1 MPNVS
6 TNQHHQLTDGQS
18 IYKMSDMSTFNRT
31 TSTAIAPHSRRR
43 AALGAAYL
51 GSFLATLDI
60 SIVNVALPTLQTA
73 LRTDISGLQWVI
85 NAYAICLSALMLS
98 AGPMGDRYGHKRT
111 WMAGVALFTIGSAVC
126 TVATSLVLF
135 LIGRA
140 IQGVAAALLIPGA
153 MTILTHAFTEPG
165 ERAHAIGG
173 WSAFT
178 ALALILGPLL
188 GGLLLH
194 SAGWQSIFLM
204 NLPLGF
210 LALALGAWG
219 ITEHKYPEQA
229 ALDPLGQGLSIVCL
243 GALTYGMIE
252 AGSTGGFLSTFS
264 IIPLGISLI
273 AMMAFLIVEMR
284 VKRPLLPISLF
295 KNRTFTITNFAS
307 FTLGFSYYGSLFFF
321 SIFLQQIQGWSPAEA
336 GWRMMPQFIVT
347 GCVSLF
353 FGRLSKLI
361 GIRLLMIAGYGIVAL
376 SMSAMVILTAQTP
389 YWLVGTLFGL
399 LGLGAGLAVPATGI
413 TVMNAV
419 PTEKSGAA
427 SATMN
432 ALRQAGMTIGIAL
445 LGTLLSNQAVSFL
458 TKSVAENGI
467 QNAALLAHQAVT
479 LHLFP
484 KNFPVISG
492 LYIAAMER
500 GFHVAMLAA
509 GCMCFIAMIFLLMDK
524 HNIHLRFSASTKT
537 R

>member
-1 MPNVS
+1 MAS
-6 TNQHHQLTDGQS
+6 
-18 IYKMSDMSTFNRT
+18 R
-31 TSTAIAPHSRRR
+31 SRRR

-73 LRTDISGLQWVI
+73 LRTDIAGLQWVV

-98 AGPMGDRYGHKRT
+98 AGPLGDRYGHKRT
-111 WMAGVALFTIGSAVC
+111 WMTGVALFTMGSALC
-126 TVATSLVLF
+126 AGSTSLTLF
-135 LIGRA
+135 LIGRS

-153 MTILTHAFTEPG
+153 MTILTHAFTDPV

-194 SAGWQSIFLM
+194 SAGWQSIFLI

-210 LALALGAWG
+210 IALGLGAWG

-229 ALDPLGQGLSIVCL
+229 ALDPLGQSLSIVFL

-252 AGSTGGFLSTFS
+252 AGSTGFLSTFAM
-264 IIPLGISLI
+264 IPLGISLI
-273 AMMAFLIVEMR
+273 AMTAFVIVERR
-284 VKRPLLPISLF
+284 VERPVLPITLF
-295 KNRTFTITNFAS
+295 KNRAFTIANFAS
-307 FTLGFSYYGSLFFF
+307 FALGFSYYGSLFFF
-321 SIFLQQIQGWSPAEA
+321 SIFLQQIQEWSPSEA

-347 GCVSLF
+347 GCVSML
-353 FGRLSKLI
+353 FGRLSALI
-361 GIRLLMIAGYGIVAL
+361 GVRLLMIAGYGLVAL
-376 SMSAMVILTAQTP
+376 SMSAMVVLTAQTP
-389 YWLVGTLFGL
+389 YWQVGALFGL

-419 PTEKSGAA
+419 PAARSGAA

-432 ALRQAGMTIGIAL
+432 ALRQSGMTIGIAL
-445 LGTLLSNQAVSFL
+445 LGTLLSTQAVSFL
-458 TKSVAENGI
+458 TRSAHENGI

-479 LHLFP
+479 QHLFP
-484 KNFPVISG
+484 EDLPMISD
-492 LYIAAMER
+492 LYVPAMER
-500 GFHVAMLAA
+500 GFHIAMLAA
-509 GCMCFIAMIFLLMDK
+509 GCMCFIALIFLLMDK
-524 HNIHLRFSASTKT
+524 RNMHLE
-537 R
+537 

>member
-1 MPNVS
+1 MVS
-6 TNQHHQLTDGQS
+6 MLGM
-18 IYKMSDMSTFNRT
+18 KTFSRT
-31 TSTAIAPHSRRR
+31 ASATIAPRSRRR

-73 LRTDISGLQWVI
+73 LRTDIAGLQWVV

-126 TVATSLVLF
+126 AVATSLAFFLF
-135 LIGRA
+135 GRA
-140 IQGVAAALLIPGA
+140 VQGVAAALLIPGA
-153 MTILTHAFTEPG
+153 MTILTHAFTDPG

-178 ALALILGPLL
+178 ALALILGPIL

-194 SAGWQSIFLM
+194 SAGWQSIFLI

-229 ALDPLGQGLSIVCL
+229 ALDPLGQGLSIVSL
-243 GALTYGMIE
+243 AALTYGMIE
-252 AGSTGGFLSTFS
+252 AGTTGFLSAYS
-264 IIPLGISLI
+264 MIPLVVSLI
-273 AMMAFLIVEMR
+273 SMIAFVIVEMR

-295 KNRTFTITNFAS
+295 KNRAFTIANFAS
-307 FTLGFSYYGSLFFF
+307 FALGFSYYGSLFFF
-321 SIFLQQIQGWSPAEA
+321 SIFLQQVQGWTPSEA
-336 GWRMMPQFIVT
+336 GWRMLPQFIVT
-347 GCVSLF
+347 SSVSMF
-353 FGRLSKLI
+353 FGRLSAHV
-361 GIRLLMIAGYGIVAL
+361 GVRLLMIVGYGLVAL
-376 SMSAMVILTAQTP
+376 SMLAMIVLTAQTP

-419 PTEKSGAA
+419 PAERSGAA

-458 TKSVAENGI
+458 MKSINEHGI
-467 QNAALLAHQAVT
+467 HDAALVAHQAVT
-479 LHLFP
+479 QHLFP
-484 KNFPVISG
+484 KDIPIISD
-492 LYIAAMER
+492 LYVAAMEH
-500 GFHVAMLAA
+500 GFHIAMLTA
-509 GCMCFIAMIFLLMDK
+509 GSMCFIAMIFLLMDK
-524 HNIHLRFSASTKT
+524 NNMNLELSELT
-537 R
+537 RTRRT